1 MREKNERPVPINEDN
16 FRNQLPFVLN
26 IELLK
31 QKGLGEEK
39 PNQRYFA
46 LTNKYKRLLE
56 NYLLKYLPLEQ
67 IDTNMR
73 KDDLGF
79 VPIKTPDMDFYQATS
94 GMGLNYIYL
103 RNNLYIEKLSE
114 EALAALESMKNEAE
128 AELFIKQT
136 LKDVVYPYNED
147 NHILFYGPENG
158 NFLVDSASIVIGIR
172 HNEFDVELED
182 EEFKENLLEKQNI
195 IAQVSLVVSI
205 CGIKAL
211 GLPVLM
217 LQYNEFSVSK
227 F

>member
-1 MREKNERPVPINEDN
+1 MREKDERPVQINEDN
-16 FRNQLPFVLN
+16 YRKQLPFVQN

-31 QKGLGEEK
+31 QKGLGKEK
-39 PNQRYFA
+39 PNQRYFE

-56 NYLLKYLPLEQ
+56 NYLLKHLPLEQ

-79 VPIKTPDMDFYQATS
+79 IPIETPDMDFYQATS

-114 EALAALESMKNEAE
+114 EALTVLESMKNGEEEAE
-128 AELFIKQT
+128 HFIKQT
-136 LKDVVYPYNED
+136 MKEVVYPYNED
-147 NHILFYGPENG
+147 NHMLFYGPENG

-182 EEFKENLLEKQNI
+182 EEFKENFLEKQNI

-205 CGIKAL
+205 CGIQAL
-211 GLPVLM
+211 DIPVVM
-217 LQYNEFSVSK
+217 IQYNEFSVAN
-227 F
+227 

>member
-79 VPIKTPDMDFYQATS
+79 VPIKTPDLDFYQATS

-136 LKDVVYPYNED
+136 LKDVVYPYED
-147 NHILFYGPENG
+147 TCITEITAYRN
-158 NFLVDSASIVIGIR
+158 
-172 HNEFDVELED
+172 
-182 EEFKENLLEKQNI
+182 K
-195 IAQVSLVVSI
+195 
-205 CGIKAL
+205 
-211 GLPVLM
+211 
-217 LQYNEFSVSK
+217 
-227 F
+227 